1 MVANLVVDIMADP
14 PFLATGDRLPRPFTD
29 CQKPGGIMEDR
40 RASSRTKADW
50 PVKVIT
56 SQGSFEG
63 EARNVSANGAFIEC
77 EKPLNVKERCLLI
90 MEMPKGRMAEI
101 DAEVVW
107 STQLG
112 PDEESRP
119 RGMGVRFLW

>member
-1 MVANLVVDIMADP
+1 M
-14 PFLATGDRLPRPFTD
+14 
-29 CQKPGGIMEDR
+29 KDR
-40 RASSRTKADW
+40 RASERTKAEW

-77 EKPLNVKERCLLI
+77 EKPLNVEERCILI
-90 MEMPKGRMAEI
+90 MEMPKGQMAEI

-107 STQLG
+107 STPPG
-112 PDEESRP
+112 RNDDESRP